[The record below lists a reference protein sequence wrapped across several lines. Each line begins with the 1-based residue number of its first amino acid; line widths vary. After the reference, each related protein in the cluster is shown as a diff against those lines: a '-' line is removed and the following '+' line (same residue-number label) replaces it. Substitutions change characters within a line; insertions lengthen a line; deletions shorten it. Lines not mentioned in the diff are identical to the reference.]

1 MYPGV
6 IHIRIVDRLLR
17 VFRSDPMGI
26 ISFGIFES
34 VQPQNENLGDVEDI
48 EGEIELIKAWVE
60 FLEEAKAKAVA

>member
-1 MYPGV
+1 
-6 IHIRIVDRLLR
+6 
-17 VFRSDPMGI
+17 MGI